1 MAKLRKFS
9 NVQCPPSL
17 VVQISEVRRA
27 QVILGQKVQP
37 LSGSLAAFG
46 PTVWPTDFQ
55 WMIRPQ
61 SKNTTRS
68 WVYIANSGT
77 ALDFLRTQDGDA
89 ASASPM
95 MPSMPPSGNKS
106 RQTLGS
112 TQQKKEMPGCSNVNS
127 LHIWCADFWVK
138 KQSHPVVEPRSFA
151 PSCSRFVVFLKPTC
165 WICGRKGHRTK
176 THIPHQKITISGRLT
191 IVKVKNNNLF
201 PAKFNMS
208 QEHRHIIQ
216 KITQNQ
222 QIFFFQ
228 VTLQRDGLQL
238 GA

>member
-1 MAKLRKFS
+1 MQQVRHQWCHQCHHQAINLDKHWDPHNKRKKCQG
-9 NVQCPPSL
+9 VQMLTLSIFDA
-17 VVQISEVRRA
+17 QIFE
-27 QVILGQKVQP
+27 L
-37 LSGSLAAFG
+37 
-46 PTVWPTDFQ
+46 
-55 WMIRPQ
+55 
-61 SKNTTRS
+61 
-68 WVYIANSGT
+68 
-77 ALDFLRTQDGDA
+77 
-89 ASASPM
+89 
-95 MPSMPPSGNKS
+95 
-106 RQTLGS
+106 
-112 TQQKKEMPGCSNVNS
+112 
-127 LHIWCADFWVK
+127 K

-176 THIPHQKITISGRLT
+176 THTPHQKITISGRLT